1 MEGATADHIVDGF
14 ECSRRLEFKRG
25 AYCIADS
32 QAKQVLRAAE
42 AEARP
47 ISDVRSSADYR
58 REMVRVLTARALRQA
73 LDAAVRPEAEV
84 RP

>member
-1 MEGATADHIVDGF
+1 VDA
-14 ECSRRLEFKRG
+14 SL
-25 AYCIADS
+25 IAE
-32 QAKQVLRAAE
+32 AAEAAE

-73 LDAAVRPEAEV
+73 LQAAMLWS
-84 RP
+84 